1 MRVKP
6 VAGITKTSEQ
16 LIVHSVLTT
25 STAVWTNIWNYIFS
39 GFVLFFCLLF
49 ACLVVVGFFCCF
61 FGGWGQAF
69 EITICKKQC
78 LCYKDC
84 FLSQFNHSVLYQNDK
99 ENVSSCF
106 MVLLYVVLQKQW
118 QRVVSFWLIVTE
130 MYWPVPEGTDDQ
142 EFIFVPFLNQ
152 II

>member
-16 LIVHSVLTT
+16 LIVHSVSTT
-25 STAVWTNIWNYIFS
+25 STTVWTNIWNYVFS
-39 GFVLFFCLLF
+39 GFVLFFLSF
-49 ACLVVVGFFCCF
+49 ICLVGCIFFFCSVF
-61 FGGWGQAF
+61 LRGQAF

-84 FLSQFNHSVLYQNDK
+84 FLSQFNHSALYQNDK

-130 MYWPVPEGTDDQ
+130 M
-142 EFIFVPFLNQ
+142 
-152 II
+152 